1 MVQTAHLAPTGIN
14 MRSAM
19 IMALAINIFLAE
31 GKMLKVFDFYGHGI
45 LKTEENTLDFVQLD
59 NDAGR
64 NLPSKFTICV
74 SNFQEKFSSK
84 QILQFLDKRDQPW
97 FYIYFD
103 TFNQDEIGEVRFWM
117 DFDGEFLNFGSVKG
131 LICILQ
137 HFPIFNPFRGDETT
151 ILVPQLHDYRF

>member
-1 MVQTAHLAPTGIN
+1 
-14 MRSAM
+14 M

-31 GKMLKVFDFYGHGI
+31 GKMLKVFDFYGNGMS
-45 LKTEENTLDFVQLD
+45 KSEEDSLDFVQLD
-59 NDAGR
+59 NDVGKQ
-64 NLPSKFTICV
+64 LPSKFTICV
-74 SNFQEKFSSK
+74 SNFLEKFYPK
-84 QILQFLDKRDQPW
+84 PFLQFFDQESQPW

-131 LICILQ
+131 SIFTLQ
-137 HFPIFNPFRGDETT
+137 HFPIFNPFRGYETS